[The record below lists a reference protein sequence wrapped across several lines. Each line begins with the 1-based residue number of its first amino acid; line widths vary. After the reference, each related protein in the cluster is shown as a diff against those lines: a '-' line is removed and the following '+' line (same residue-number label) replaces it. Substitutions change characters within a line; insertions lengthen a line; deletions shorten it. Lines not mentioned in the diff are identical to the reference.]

1 MLFALTSY
9 GYSLF
14 TNTGVPDS
22 LDFAAGSGV
31 GYAALSA
38 DTALHGSIVDSG
50 QASLIN
56 NDGGAPTYSVAI
68 NPVQGMPAI
77 QFGELGLFFNG
88 VLVAIGAN
96 ESLITVS
103 DNVTI
108 ACILPIVTGGRAP
121 FSPVALSAAAG
132 NLNVLPS
139 VDALPNAS
147 TATTYT
153 RETGVSNAYVISNSS
168 LIAVS
173 DGASWRLAG
182 SYHLGALS
190 IDASDFLNI
199 YIEATTHNSQVIAQ
213 INSTITFYCC
223 PTTGDNAG
231 LARTCSMVG
240 TASYP
245 INGVQVACY
254 KFATTAPWSHLFERG
269 DSALFF
275 AESVVVPPIPGNIGP
290 QGATGSIGPQG
301 PTGPTGATGEQ
312 SYIPGPTGPTG
323 MTGATGPTGPT
334 GATGDTGLQGP
345 IGPTGATGADSTV
358 VGPTG
363 PTGATGPQGLGIV
376 MKGAVA
382 DVASLPATGAVV
394 NDSYV
399 VATDGHLYTWD
410 GAAWVDDGAIVGPTG
425 PTGAQGPQGIQ
436 GPPGSIGP
444 TGADSVVEGP
454 QGPAGPIGP
463 IGPQGPAGA
472 DSVVP
477 GPIGPIGP
485 QGPAGAD
492 SVVPGPQGIQG
503 IQGPVGPTGPDSLIA
518 GPQGPQGVPGPVGP
532 AGPTGL
538 SLVMKGSVAD
548 TVDLPASG
556 NTVNDSYTVATTGH
570 LHTWDGTVWVDDGV
584 FVGPAGPAG
593 PQGPQGVQGPSGNDG
608 AAGPA
613 GPAGPQGL
621 AGNDG
626 AVGPAG
632 ADSVVPGPIGPQ
644 GPAGPIGPV
653 GPAGADSVVPGPQGP
668 VGPAGADSVVPGPQ
682 GIQGVQGIQGP
693 AGADGAVGPQG
704 PQGIQGPAG
713 ADGVSS
719 VAGTWHNAVTTYQA
733 VTTPNATVYL
743 KSSTQY
749 RYGCAWTRTGTSLE
763 VTFAGH
769 GHSVGNLAFVRGIN
783 VDYLAALITSVTADT
798 FTVTCADTGATS
810 GTTGAYG
817 LGYTYSHAG
826 TFGTFTGGTLQAPT
840 GAGIDVQLISMRLH
854 MGPSSRTGSTYTI
867 TLPLGNVNGAGLDTG
882 LDDVFLPMLAVR
894 QENVNLTGVSAG
906 WNTGSAA
913 AGFGNF
919 MISGLTPT
927 TTGMMFLLNF

>member
-1 MLFALTSY
+1 MLFALTTY
-9 GYSLF
+9 GYGLF
-14 TNTGVPDS
+14 TNTGIPDS
-22 LDFAAGSGV
+22 LDFAAGSAV
-31 GYAALSA
+31 GYTAISS

-50 QASLIN
+50 QAALIN
-56 NDGGAPTYSVAI
+56 NDGGAPTYSVAL
-68 NPVQGMPAI
+68 NPTQGSPAI

-88 VLVAIGAN
+88 VLVALGAT

-108 ACILPIVTGGRAP
+108 ACILPTVTGGRAP
-121 FSPVALSAAAG
+121 FSPVALSSAAG

-153 RETGVSNAYVISNSS
+153 RETGVSNAYVIANSS

-182 SYHLGALS
+182 SYHLGELS

-231 LARTCSMVG
+231 IARTCSLVG

-254 KFATTAPWSHLFERG
+254 KFVTTAPWSRLFERG
-269 DSALFF
+269 DTALFF

-301 PTGPTGATGEQ
+301 ATGPTGATGEQ

-323 MTGATGPTGPT
+323 MTGATGATGPTGPT
-334 GATGDTGLQGP
+334 GATGDQGLV
-345 IGPTGATGADSTV
+345 GPTGATGADSTV

-382 DVASLPATGAVV
+382 DVASLPASGALV

-410 GAAWVDDGAIVGPTG
+410 GAAWVDDGEIVGPTG
-425 PTGAQGPQGIQ
+425 ATGPQGPQGIQ
-436 GPPGSIGP
+436 GPPGSLGP
-444 TGADSVVEGP
+444 TGADSAVPGPQGIQGPIGPVGP
-454 QGPAGPIGP
+454 QGPVGADSVVPGPIGP
-463 IGPQGPAGA
+463 QGPQGPAGA

-477 GPIGPIGP
+477 GPIGP
-485 QGPAGAD
+485 Q
-492 SVVPGPQGIQG
+492 GPQGIQ
-503 IQGPVGPTGPDSLIA
+503 GPTGPDSLIA
-518 GPQGPQGVPGPVGP
+518 GPQGIQGPIGPVGP
-532 AGPTGL
+532 QGPTGL
-538 SLVMKGSVAD
+538 SLVMKGAVAD

-556 NTVNDSYTVATTGH
+556 NTVNDSYTVTATGH

-584 FVGPAGPAG
+584 FVGPQGAQGPAGSQGGPGPQGAQGIQGPAGSIGPVG
-593 PQGPQGVQGPSGNDG
+593 PQGPV
-608 AAGPA
+608 
-613 GPAGPQGL
+613 
-621 AGNDG
+621 
-626 AVGPAG
+626 G

-644 GPAGPIGPV
+644 GDPGPQ
-653 GPAGADSVVPGPQGP
+653 GPAGADSVVPGPAGPQGP
-668 VGPAGADSVVPGPQ
+668 QGDPGPQ
-682 GIQGVQGIQGP
+682 GIQGIQGP
-693 AGADGAVGPQG
+693 AGSS
-704 PQGIQGPAG
+704 
-713 ADGVSS
+713 GVSQ
-719 VAGTWHNAVTTYQA
+719 TYNPVTLYQA
-733 VTTPNATVYL
+733 VTTAGASVYL
-743 KSSTQY
+743 KIATQY
-749 RYGCAWTRTGTSLE
+749 RYGCSWVQTGNDLT
-763 VTFAGH
+763 VTYAAH
-769 GHSVGNLAFVRGIN
+769 GHSVGDFSIVRNAN
-783 VDYLAALITSVTADT
+783 VPFQAAVITAVTTDSFTITSSGTGGASGTDAAYGMG
-798 FTVTCADTGATS
+798 FGYAHTGAVGS
-810 GTTGAYG
+810 I
-817 LGYTYSHAG
+817 
-826 TFGTFTGGTLQAPT
+826 TGGVMSAPS
-840 GAGIDVQLISMRLH
+840 GSDVQLLSMRMH
-854 MGPSSRTGSTYTI
+854 MGPSTRTGSTYTI
-867 TLPLGNVNGAGLDTG
+867 TLPTGNQNGVGLDTS
-882 LDDVFLPMLAVR
+882 LDDVFLPSVQVR
-894 QENVNLTGVSAG
+894 QENINLTGVSAG

-913 AGFGNF
+913 GGFGFF
-919 MISGLTPT
+919 MISALSPT